1 MPTNAEIH
9 AAIDLL
15 IRQPNSHILTNAIA
29 DMLDDMVDN
38 IAAGGGGVPTLTQVL
53 TENNDGG
60 GQSIRNIADPDFD
73 QDAATKTYV
82 DQSLETLSSG
92 ITLDSILDGD
102 PGLSAPR
109 VIDVAG
115 NDLRVNNGVDEV
127 IFIDVSGT
135 EIVVGYKKGPHFGHH
150 RAAADDFGGDFNSRA
165 DFDNGTKFAEI
176 IGNAIASG
184 SSLQYSAERHTF
196 IGVLEF
202 ADNAAAVTGGL
213 PVGTHYRTGDL
224 VKIVH

>member
-38 IAAGGGGVPTLTQVL
+38 IAAGGGGVPTLDQVL
-53 TENNDGG
+53 ASGNDGNG
-60 GQSIRNIADPDFD
+60 ASIRNIADPDFD
-73 QDAATKTYV
+73 QDAATKAYV
-82 DQSLETLSSG
+82 DDLDFETPSLDTVLVAGATLNDDR
-92 ITLDSILDGD
+92 I
-102 PGLSAPR
+102 
-109 VIDVAG
+109 IDVAG
-115 NDLRVNNGVDEV
+115 NDFRINNGVDE
-127 IFIDVSGT
+127 ILFIDVSGT
-135 EIVVGYKKGPHFGHH
+135 EIIVGYKKGVHFGHH

-176 IGNAIASG
+176 NGNATGGG
-184 SSLQYSAERHTF
+184 SSIQYTAEMHRF
-196 IGVLEF
+196 SVVLEF
-202 ADNAAAVTGGL
+202 ADNAAAVAGSL
-213 PVGTHYRTGDL
+213 PIGAIYRTGDL